1 MLVTSNAMAIYK
13 LMKRVLTNIKTY
25 CHFFEY
31 PKISWLGIRRSG
43 ACPRTFFRG
52 HAPLLQ
58 SALLAT
64 LLAASGYAQAADL
77 LETFRAA
84 QTNDPVFAAARATQQ
99 AGKEKLSQGRSLLM
113 PSVNLTAN
121 STFTDLTTQYNPSK
135 PPFLVGG
142 TSRYNSNGYGVTLVQ
157 PLFREQN
164 WQIYSES
171 ELQAT
176 QADLQF
182 KIAQQDLIVRVA
194 QAYFDVLIAQD
205 SVGLVDAQ
213 KNAISEQLQ
222 QAKRNFEVGSATITD
237 TLEAQSRY
245 DLTGAQEIAAQN
257 NLELK
262 RSALQQLINS
272 APGELDPLGKD
283 FTLEAPQPASM
294 DKWVSEA
301 QSTSLQLA
309 IAQAGAEIADR
320 EVSRNRGGHL
330 PTVDLVANYSQNN
343 ANGSSFGVGTDTTSK
358 TIGVQLNMPLFQGGA
373 VNSKWREAEAN
384 RERARQELE
393 NARRTVEQQ
402 TRQAYLGVV
411 SGIAQVQALKQA
423 VTSSQ
428 SVLDASKLGQEV
440 GVRTNLDVLNA
451 QQQLY
456 STRRDLYQAQYN
468 YLLSELRLKQAVG
481 TLGEADLGKVNQALH

>member
-1 MLVTSNAMAIYK
+1 LFKKQMK
-13 LMKRVLTNIKTY
+13 LKSI
-25 CHFFEY
+25 F
-31 PKISWLGIRRSG
+31 
-43 ACPRTFFRG
+43 
-52 HAPLLQ
+52 
-58 SALLAT
+58 LAT
-64 LLAASGYAQAADL
+64 LLASSGYAHAADL
-77 LETFRAA
+77 LATFRAA
-84 QTNDPVFAAARATQQ
+84 QANDPVFAAARATQQ
-99 AGKEKLSQGRSLLM
+99 AGQEKLSQGRSLLM

-142 TSRYNSNGYGVTLVQ
+142 TNRYNSNGYGVTLVQ

-164 WQIYSES
+164 WQVYSES

-176 QADLQF
+176 QADLQL

-213 KNAISEQLQ
+213 KTAISEQLQ

-237 TLEAQSRY
+237 TLEAQSRF

-257 NLELK
+257 NLEIK

-283 FTLEAPQPASM
+283 FALEAPQPASM
-294 DKWVSEA
+294 EKWVNEA
-301 QSTSLQLA
+301 ELTSLQLS

-343 ANGSSFGVGTDTTSK
+343 ANGSSFGIGTDTTSK
-358 TIGVQLNMPLFQGGA
+358 TIGVQLNMPLFEGGA
-373 VNSKWREAEAN
+373 INSKWREAEAN

-423 VTSSQ
+423 VTSGK

-468 YLLSELRLKQAVG
+468 YLMSELRLKQAVG

>member
-1 MLVTSNAMAIYK
+1 LRWK
-13 LMKRVLTNIKTY
+13 HR
-25 CHFFEY
+25 
-31 PKISWLGIRRSG
+31 
-43 ACPRTFFRG
+43 
-52 HAPLLQ
+52 
-58 SALLAT
+58 
-64 LLAASGYAQAADL
+64 
-77 LETFRAA
+77 
-84 QTNDPVFAAARATQQ
+84 
-99 AGKEKLSQGRSLLM
+99 
-113 PSVNLTAN
+113 
-121 STFTDLTTQYNPSK
+121 NP
-135 PPFLVGG
+135 
-142 TSRYNSNGYGVTLVQ
+142 
-157 PLFREQN
+157 
-164 WQIYSES
+164 
-171 ELQAT
+171 
-176 QADLQF
+176 
-182 KIAQQDLIVRVA
+182 
-194 QAYFDVLIAQD
+194 
-205 SVGLVDAQ
+205 
-213 KNAISEQLQ
+213 
-222 QAKRNFEVGSATITD
+222 
-237 TLEAQSRY
+237 
-245 DLTGAQEIAAQN
+245 
-257 NLELK
+257 
-262 RSALQQLINS
+262 
-272 APGELDPLGKD
+272 
-283 FTLEAPQPASM
+283 PAW
-294 DKWVSEA
+294 KSEA
-301 QSTSLQLA
+301 QMSSLQLA

-373 VNSKWREAEAN
+373 INSKWREAEAN

-456 STRRDLYQAQYN
+456 STHRDLYQAQYN